1 MASASPEQQAEEGN
15 TTAAAVA
22 LSGRSVGLISNMRE
36 RERVIGGGAVVGK
49 VLGRRKW
56 GAKKGRRVYKRGFR
70 GYLRAKPG
78 GAISARTAGQCGRG
92 RTDGYT
98 PGGLLDLSG
107 QRFRMLLEQ
116 QCDFLIIRCPDQDP
130 LNAASLG

>member
-1 MASASPEQQAEEGN
+1 MIA
-15 TTAAAVA
+15 
-22 LSGRSVGLISNMRE
+22 
-36 RERVIGGGAVVGK
+36 GGAVVGK

-56 GAKKGRRVYKRGFR
+56 AKKGRRVYKRGFR

-78 GAISARTAGQCGRG
+78 GAISAKTAGQCG

-107 QRFRMLLEQ
+107 QHFRSHIILLEQ
-116 QCDFLIIRCPDQDP
+116 RYDVLTIRCPDQDP
-130 LNAASLG
+130 LTCSREDRFSSN